1 MISGCLTEVF
11 NRPMAAIDVLNGTVP
26 HKIFSQPLFDLFG
39 QKTYFTSHILMLLL
53 SAGLMLA
60 LFPYMA
66 RKLQSDPVPTGARNF
81 FEAMLVFL
89 KKETFDP
96 MLGKWSDV
104 FTPYL
109 WTAFFFILF
118 ANLFGMLP
126 VDEIIQIINRAF
138 GLHIPE
144 FWGGATGDLT
154 VTATL
159 AVCTFLTVHVTGI
172 GEFIRNARYR
182 HGAAQHA
189 AEHAHHGGH
198 TPQASGDS
206 LPSRA
211 WPIAVVVGV
220 LKYLGHFVPPG
231 VPIVLWPLMFVLELM
246 GTFVKPLALCM
257 RLFAVMMS
265 GPLVVAV
272 LVSIVFA
279 LGGIVMRG
287 FAGVPVVLFGTA
299 FEALHLLEA
308 FLQAYIFTLLS
319 AAYIAE
325 AVATEH

>member
-1 MISGCLTEVF
+1 M
-11 NRPMAAIDVLNGTVP
+11 
-26 HKIFSQPLFDLFG
+26 
-39 QKTYFTSHILMLLL
+39 
-53 SAGLMLA
+53 
-60 LFPYMA
+60 
-66 RKLQSDPVPTGARNF
+66 
-81 FEAMLVFL
+81 
-89 KKETFDP
+89 
-96 MLGKWSDV
+96 
-104 FTPYL
+104 
-109 WTAFFFILF
+109 
-118 ANLFGMLP
+118 
-126 VDEIIQIINRAF
+126 
-138 GLHIPE
+138 
-144 FWGGATGDLT
+144 
-154 VTATL
+154 
-159 AVCTFLTVHVTGI
+159 
-172 GEFIRNARYR
+172 
-182 HGAAQHA
+182 
-189 AEHAHHGGH
+189 
-198 TPQASGDS
+198 
-206 LPSRA
+206 
-211 WPIAVVVGV
+211 VVGV